1 MAQIIDS
8 PLYFPSHEYN
18 AIIDIYAIDETP
30 ADGQQLTLL
39 YHGQAIKQ
47 AKQETVISKT
57 NGVASDLHGVYII
70 RGRIEGITGDF
81 TGKIVEDGIE
91 HNIASVQVY
100 DVMGRTY
107 STEINV

>member
-18 AIIDIYAIDETP
+18 AIIDIYAITETP

-47 AKQETVISKT
+47 AKQTVISKAK
-57 NGVASDLHGVYII
+57 GVASDLHGVYII
-70 RGRIEGITGDF
+70 RGRIDGITGDF
-81 TGKIVEDGIE
+81 IGKVIDEDGIS

-100 DVMGRTY
+100 DVMGKTY
-107 STEINV
+107 STEVSI

>member
-18 AIIDIYAIDETP
+18 AIIDIYAITDTP

-47 AKQETVISKT
+47 AKQTVNSKSK
-57 NGVASDLHGVYII
+57 GVASDLHGVYII
-70 RGRIEGITGDF
+70 RGRIDGITGDF
-81 TGKIVEDGIE
+81 IGKVIDEDGIS

-100 DVMGRTY
+100 DVMGKTY
-107 STEINV
+107 STEVSI